1 MGNSPAPRENVHEFS
16 KYRLR
21 EPLSDS
27 FLGTRY
33 RAVSNIS
40 GTLHAASNAFGTEL
54 NSWRSSAFA
63 LRLLRAETAT
73 LIDRVARAAKAV
85 RYVDH
90 PNILAPIQLIRA
102 QTKLGVITQDIEGA
116 TLTRVMR
123 LASTRGEGLPQP
135 IALRIM
141 LDVLDGVVALHVA
154 EGVTTRYTFA
164 CGGLT
169 PDSIHIGSDGRARLL
184 DPGVAGAAAS
194 VPHWGHDPVAL
205 AYTAPEQTGSQPNF
219 TPRSDVFAIG
229 VMLWE
234 MLAGQS
240 LFGAGTAAET
250 LERLHRGEI
259 PRVQRDQFMRGEP
272 ISALVALAVTRALS
286 REPKQ
291 RYPSCGELASEL
303 SGADESASHE
313 QVVDYCRRLPSNSA
327 GAFSSH
333 PPEDGQFEEGITG
346 PISRIEALQVA
357 SLQHKSRQP
366 LPADAFEPRTERMAA
381 PFPQPKEDPPPT
393 AFPIS
398 DFVPAKAGAKRSYA
412 PLAAAAVVLLGISLF
427 AWQLGRAP
435 AGDSRTAGAGEQNP
449 APTRAQGAVRIML
462 DRSSLPAVAETSQS
476 ASTGRPPPPAA
487 APSRPQPAAPAAP
500 ERPAAVAGQPVVTTI
515 EPPASEQAAV
525 DASESASKIKASEQ
539 NAARREARRSRRR
552 VESEADLKPMPE
564 PAPAAP
570 SGPFIPDDI

>member
-1 MGNSPAPRENVHEFS
+1 MGQSPAPREHVHEFS

-33 RAVSNIS
+33 RAVSNVS
-40 GTLHAASNAFGTEL
+40 GNMQAASNAFGTDM

-63 LRLLRAETAT
+63 LRLLRAETTT

-85 RYVDH
+85 RYLDH
-90 PNILAPIQLIRA
+90 PNVLAPIQLIRA
-102 QTKLGVITQDIEGA
+102 QTKLGVITQDVDGA

-123 LASTRGEGLPQP
+123 LASTRGEGLPQT
-135 IALRIM
+135 IALRIA
-141 LDVLDGVVALHVA
+141 LDVLDGVNALHSA
-154 EGVTTRYTFA
+154 EGKVARYAFA

-169 PDSIHIGSDGRARLL
+169 PDSIHIGSDGRTRLL

-205 AYTAPEQTGSQPNF
+205 AYTAPEQTGAEPNF
-219 TPRSDVFAIG
+219 TPCSDAFAIG

-291 RYPSCGELASEL
+291 RYQNCEALASEL
-303 SGADESASHE
+303 TGADESATHE
-313 QVVDYCRRLPSNSA
+313 AVVEYCRSLPSNSA
-327 GAFSSH
+327 GAFSSR
-333 PPEDGQFEEGITG
+333 PPAADTGFEAITG

-357 SLQHKSRQP
+357 SLQHQSRVA
-366 LPADAFEPRTERMAA
+366 ADAFEPRTERMSS
-381 PFPQPKEDPPPT
+381 PFLGPPVKEDACPT

-398 DFVPAKAGAKRSYA
+398 DFVPAKQAAKRSYL
-412 PLAAAAVVLLGISLF
+412 PLAAAAIVLLGAGWF
-427 AWQLGRAP
+427 AWQRGPLAPSPRPASISVSTDTTRVLAERSPTNPSERAAAKSDPRAAARP
-435 AGDSRTAGAGEQNP
+435 AS
-449 APTRAQGAVRIML
+449 
-462 DRSSLPAVAETSQS
+462 AETTHS
-476 ASTGRPPPPAA
+476 AATTTLANSSTA
-487 APSRPQPAAPAAP
+487 APRTSPTATSNGRGPDLQPSAPSS
-500 ERPAAVAGQPVVTTI
+500 VQ
-515 EPPASEQAAV
+515 
-525 DASESASKIKASEQ
+525 DASSEKSAADA
-539 NAARREARRSRRR
+539 AARREARRARRR
-552 VESEADLKPMPE
+552 AAAAARVTDQKPMPE
-564 PAPAAP
+564 PHEPTGA
-570 SGPFIPDDI
+570 GPFIPDDI